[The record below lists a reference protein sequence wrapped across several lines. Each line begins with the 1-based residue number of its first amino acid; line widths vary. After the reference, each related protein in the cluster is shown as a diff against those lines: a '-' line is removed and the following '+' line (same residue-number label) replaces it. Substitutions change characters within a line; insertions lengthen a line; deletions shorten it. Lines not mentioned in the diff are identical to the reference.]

1 MMKTMA
7 RVVVGGLDVLGICVW
22 MGTMVT
28 LGMNAA
34 ASTWMR
40 ERYPPLLTTG
50 VWWMDALFAALMAV
64 VFYGGVV
71 EVSRRA
77 FLVR

>member
-7 RVVVGGLDVLGICVW
+7 RVLVGGLVVLGICGW
-22 MGTMVT
+22 MGMMVS

-34 ASTWMR
+34 ASPWMR
-40 ERYPPLLTTG
+40 ERYPPSLTTG
-50 VWWMDALFAALMAV
+50 VWWMDALISALMAV

-71 EVSRRA
+71 EVSRRV